1 MMKTGLLLIS
11 ILVIFGICFP
21 PSYADDVENPA
32 ILKGK
37 IWSGSDTLDLGKKE
51 LPDPLESQEA
61 KEEDFFAGDIT
72 QLPVRA
78 VSAKTEILQLKLSIP
93 RDLKFLAEA
102 PVVLKAKSSKQDVI
116 KIGEGIG
123 NDPQKGFIFPITVN
137 PGKADIY
144 LFYRVVCCTTEDRKA
159 CFFKEARLKIPVEVG
174 DFEETV
180 IKVRHDIED

>member
-1 MMKTGLLLIS
+1 MKTGLLLVS
-11 ILVIFGICFP
+11 ILAIVGIWSP

-37 IWSGSDTLDLGKKE
+37 IWSGSDTLDLGKKT
-51 LPDPLESQEA
+51 PPVSLESPEA
-61 KEEDFFAGDIT
+61 KEEDLFAGDIT
-72 QLPVRA
+72 ELPVRT

-123 NDPQKGFIFPITVN
+123 NDPQKGFIFPIKAK
-137 PGKADIY
+137 PGKADIFLY
-144 LFYRVVCCTTEDRKA
+144 YRVVCCTKEGREA
-159 CFFKEARLKIPVEVG
+159 CFFKEAKLKIPVEVG

-180 IKVRHDIED
+180 IKVRHDIDD